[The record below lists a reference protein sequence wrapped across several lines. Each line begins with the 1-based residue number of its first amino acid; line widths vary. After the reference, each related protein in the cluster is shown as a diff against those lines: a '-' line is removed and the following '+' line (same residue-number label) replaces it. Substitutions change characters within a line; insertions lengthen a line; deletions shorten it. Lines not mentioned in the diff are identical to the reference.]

1 LKRVLLPTFGR
12 PTIATRL
19 ISYLFLILLF
29 APFYNSDRCSR
40 ARRAPAAPAVR
51 RCYGPGSFDA
61 PGFTEALER
70 CARILL
76 GSLELK
82 EVEP

>member
-1 LKRVLLPTFGR
+1 MSYKQFGGI
-12 PTIATRL
+12 TGDL
-19 ISYLFLILLF
+19 
-29 APFYNSDRCSR
+29 DD
-40 ARRAPAAPAVR
+40 PAVR
-51 RCYGPGSFDA
+51 RCYGPDSFDD